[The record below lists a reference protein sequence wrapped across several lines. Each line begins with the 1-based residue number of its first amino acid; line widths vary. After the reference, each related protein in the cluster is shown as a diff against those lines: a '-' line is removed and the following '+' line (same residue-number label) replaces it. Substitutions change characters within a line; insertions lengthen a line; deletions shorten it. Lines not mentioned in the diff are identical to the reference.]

1 MKIGPKI
8 ALFYSL
14 ITMCAIIMVMSVF
27 YLFSSRYINRLYE
40 SYLREKA
47 FITAQK
53 YWEKDEVDEQ
63 SYRLIQQKYDE
74 LLPQAREVL
83 LNMDTLAHVKDT
95 LGKYLNAS
103 QQERLFH
110 GDGTPVTFKY
120 KKELG
125 AALYY
130 PDNEGYFIVFV
141 FSENTYG
148 KEIQEHILLLSVTLV
163 VISSIFIFFIGR
175 VYSNWI
181 LTPLQHILK
190 ELKRIRANNL
200 NVRLRGYGNKDELD
214 QLIVSLN
221 GMLDRIDTAFKSE
234 KSFVSNASHELNNPL
249 TAIQGECEI
258 ALLKERSTSEY
269 MDSLERIS
277 VESKRISLLI
287 KSLLFLS
294 RQDKDILA
302 NTVEDVC
309 LPRMLREQYAGRPR
323 IRLSST
329 LREENDFI
337 VRANPYLLGIAL
349 QNVVDNACKYSDK
362 DVEISLFEKE
372 GWKVVEIRDQGIGI
386 PQEEVELIF
395 QSFYRA
401 SNTRSYKGQGI
412 GLSLSLKIISTYGG
426 QMGIHSEEGH
436 FTTVSITF
444 PLSLAEE

>member
-1 MKIGPKI
+1 
-8 ALFYSL
+8 
-14 ITMCAIIMVMSVF
+14 
-27 YLFSSRYINRLYE
+27 
-40 SYLREKA
+40 
-47 FITAQK
+47 
-53 YWEKDEVDEQ
+53 
-63 SYRLIQQKYDE
+63 
-74 LLPQAREVL
+74 
-83 LNMDTLAHVKDT
+83 
-95 LGKYLNAS
+95 
-103 QQERLFH
+103 
-110 GDGTPVTFKY
+110 
-120 KKELG
+120 
-125 AALYY
+125 
-130 PDNEGYFIVFV
+130 
-141 FSENTYG
+141 
-148 KEIQEHILLLSVTLV
+148 
-163 VISSIFIFFIGR
+163 
-175 VYSNWI
+175 
-181 LTPLQHILK
+181 
-190 ELKRIRANNL
+190 
-200 NVRLRGYGNKDELD
+200 
-214 QLIVSLN
+214 
-221 GMLDRIDTAFKSE
+221 MLDRIDTAFKSE
-234 KSFVSNASHELNNPL
+234 KSFVSNASHEMNNPL

-372 GWKVVEIRDQGIGI
+372 GRKVVEIRDQGIGI

>member
-175 VYSNWI
+175 VYSNRI

-200 NVRLRGYGNKDELD
+200 NVRLRSYGNKDELD

-234 KSFVSNASHELNNPL
+234 KSFVSNAALRRSMPRA
-249 TAIQGECEI
+249 TATGPADARKRAVVGRSADWSSVRVGWCPEVVAIGSNSPKVATLGHFAASRRSNSTMIAGSGFTEIQDADRNIVALGEGL
-258 ALLKERSTSEY
+258 AADGVRRLKFVK
-269 MDSLERIS
+269 M
-277 VESKRISLLI
+277 
-287 KSLLFLS
+287 
-294 RQDKDILA
+294 
-302 NTVEDVC
+302 
-309 LPRMLREQYAGRPR
+309 LPSS
-323 IRLSST
+323 RLSAMTDSSP
-329 LREENDFI
+329 
-337 VRANPYLLGIAL
+337 A
-349 QNVVDNACKYSDK
+349 S
-362 DVEISLFEKE
+362 
-372 GWKVVEIRDQGIGI
+372 
-386 PQEEVELIF
+386 VELI
-395 QSFYRA
+395 
-401 SNTRSYKGQGI
+401 G
-412 GLSLSLKIISTYGG
+412 
-426 QMGIHSEEGH
+426 M
-436 FTTVSITF
+436 
-444 PLSLAEE
+444 SLAVARLRPARKAMMVRSAV

>member
-14 ITMCAIIMVMSVF
+14 ITMCAVIVVMSVF

-74 LLPQAREVL
+74 LLPQAREIL
-83 LNMDTLAHVKDT
+83 LNMDSLAHVNDT
-95 LGKYLNAS
+95 LGKYLDAG
-103 QQERLFH
+103 QRDRLFH
-110 GDGTPVTFKY
+110 GDGTPVVFQY

-130 PDNEGYFIVFV
+130 PDNEGFFVVLV
-141 FSENTYG
+141 FSENLYG
-148 KEIQEHILLLSVTLV
+148 KEIQEHILILSVILV
-163 VISSIFIFFIGR
+163 IISSIFIFFIGR
-175 VYSNWI
+175 VYSNRI
-181 LTPLQHILK
+181 LAPLQHILK

-200 NVRLRGYGNKDELD
+200 NVRLRTYGNKDELD
-214 QLIVSLN
+214 ELIQSLN
-221 GMLDRIDTAFKSE
+221 GMLDRIDAAFKSE

-269 MDSLERIS
+269 VDSLERIS
-277 VESKRISLLI
+277 VESKRISQLI
-287 KSLLFLS
+287 KALLFLS
-294 RQDKDILA
+294 RQDRDLLA
-302 NTVEDVC
+302 NAVEKVNLVDV
-309 LPRMLREQYAGRPR
+309 LRERYGDNPR
-323 IRLSST
+323 IL
-329 LREENDFI
+329 LPADFAGDRDFM
-337 VRANPYLLGIAL
+337 VRANPYLLGIAI
-349 QNVVDNACKYSDK
+349 QNIVDNACKYSDK
-362 DVEISLFEKE
+362 EVKISLSERE
-372 GWKVVEIRDQGIGI
+372 GKRVVEITDQGIGI
-386 PQEEVELIF
+386 PQEEIELIF

-401 SNTRSYKGQGI
+401 TNTRSYKGQGI

-426 QMGIHSEEGH
+426 QMEICSEQGC

-444 PLSLAEE
+444 PAVLPEK

>member
-110 GDGTPVTFKY
+110 GDGTPVTF
-120 KKELG
+120 
-125 AALYY
+125 
-130 PDNEGYFIVFV
+130 NVFV

-175 VYSNWI
+175 VYSNRI

-200 NVRLRGYGNKDELD
+200 NVRLRSYGNKDELD

-372 GWKVVEIRDQGIGI
+372 GRRVVEIRDQGIGI

>member
-1 MKIGPKI
+1 M
-8 ALFYSL
+8 
-14 ITMCAIIMVMSVF
+14 
-27 YLFSSRYINRLYE
+27 
-40 SYLREKA
+40 
-47 FITAQK
+47 
-53 YWEKDEVDEQ
+53 
-63 SYRLIQQKYDE
+63 
-74 LLPQAREVL
+74 
-83 LNMDTLAHVKDT
+83 
-95 LGKYLNAS
+95 
-103 QQERLFH
+103 
-110 GDGTPVTFKY
+110 
-120 KKELG
+120 
-125 AALYY
+125 
-130 PDNEGYFIVFV
+130 
-141 FSENTYG
+141 
-148 KEIQEHILLLSVTLV
+148 LLSVTLV
-163 VISSIFIFFIGR
+163 VISSIFIFFIGH
-175 VYSNWI
+175 VYSNRI

-200 NVRLRGYGNKDELD
+200 NVRLRSYGNKDELD

-309 LPRMLREQYAGRPR
+309 LPRMLREQYVGRPR

-372 GWKVVEIRDQGIGI
+372 GRRVVEIRDQGIGI
-386 PQEEVELIF
+386 PQEEVELIV

>member
-1 MKIGPKI
+1 M
-8 ALFYSL
+8 
-14 ITMCAIIMVMSVF
+14 
-27 YLFSSRYINRLYE
+27 
-40 SYLREKA
+40 
-47 FITAQK
+47 
-53 YWEKDEVDEQ
+53 
-63 SYRLIQQKYDE
+63 
-74 LLPQAREVL
+74 
-83 LNMDTLAHVKDT
+83 
-95 LGKYLNAS
+95 
-103 QQERLFH
+103 
-110 GDGTPVTFKY
+110 
-120 KKELG
+120 
-125 AALYY
+125 
-130 PDNEGYFIVFV
+130 
-141 FSENTYG
+141 
-148 KEIQEHILLLSVTLV
+148 
-163 VISSIFIFFIGR
+163 
-175 VYSNWI
+175 
-181 LTPLQHILK
+181 K

-200 NVRLRGYGNKDELD
+200 NVRLRSYGNKDELD

-372 GWKVVEIRDQGIGI
+372 GRRVVEIRDQGIGI

-444 PLSLAEE
+444 LCP

>member
-1 MKIGPKI
+1 M
-8 ALFYSL
+8 
-14 ITMCAIIMVMSVF
+14 
-27 YLFSSRYINRLYE
+27 
-40 SYLREKA
+40 
-47 FITAQK
+47 
-53 YWEKDEVDEQ
+53 
-63 SYRLIQQKYDE
+63 
-74 LLPQAREVL
+74 
-83 LNMDTLAHVKDT
+83 
-95 LGKYLNAS
+95 
-103 QQERLFH
+103 
-110 GDGTPVTFKY
+110 
-120 KKELG
+120 
-125 AALYY
+125 
-130 PDNEGYFIVFV
+130 
-141 FSENTYG
+141 
-148 KEIQEHILLLSVTLV
+148 
-163 VISSIFIFFIGR
+163 
-175 VYSNWI
+175 
-181 LTPLQHILK
+181 K

-200 NVRLRGYGNKDELD
+200 NVRLRSYGNKDELD

-309 LPRMLREQYAGRPR
+309 LPRMLREQYVGRPR

-372 GWKVVEIRDQGIGI
+372 GRRVVEIRDQGIGI

-395 QSFYRA
+395 NLSIVLVIHVLTRGKA
-401 SNTRSYKGQGI
+401 SG
-412 GLSLSLKIISTYGG
+412 
-426 QMGIHSEEGH
+426 
-436 FTTVSITF
+436 
-444 PLSLAEE
+444 

>member
-175 VYSNWI
+175 VYSNRI

-200 NVRLRGYGNKDELD
+200 NVRLRSYGNKDELD

-309 LPRMLREQYAGRPR
+309 LPRMLRE
-323 IRLSST
+323 
-329 LREENDFI
+329 
-337 VRANPYLLGIAL
+337 PYLLGIAL

-372 GWKVVEIRDQGIGI
+372 GRKVVEIRDQGIGI